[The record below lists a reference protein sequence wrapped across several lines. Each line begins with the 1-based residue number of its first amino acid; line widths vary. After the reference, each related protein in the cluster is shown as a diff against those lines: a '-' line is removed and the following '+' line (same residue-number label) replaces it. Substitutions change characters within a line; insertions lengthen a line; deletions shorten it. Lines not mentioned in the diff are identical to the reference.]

1 MIKRAPTLGRLGV
14 MVVFAFSSFGMMLY
28 LWIAFGGGSPFSPQ
42 GYRFTVDVPEATQL
56 AAQSDVRISGVSVG
70 KVTSVQSAPQGNRTR
85 ATIEL
90 RERYAPLPTD
100 SRAILRLKSILGE
113 TYVELTPGT
122 PDAKK
127 VPDGGR
133 LAPSAVSPTVEIDE
147 ILRTFDPKTRAA
159 WQTWMQ
165 SQADAVDGR
174 GYDIN
179 QFFGQLP
186 GWVEASTNV
195 LDTLDAQSVA
205 VQKTIDSTGQV
216 FDALS
221 ERDGELSGL
230 IVATNRLFSVTAQ
243 RNQQLAQIFRDLPR
257 FEAESTR
264 TLPQLTAFSRE
275 ADPVVRKL
283 QPVATELQPVF
294 AATRRLSPV
303 FVEFFS
309 VLPAVIDAS
318 ERGVPAFEAF
328 LKDLPPVFAA
338 FEPWLRNVNPIVKYL
353 SSFKREFTSLL
364 GNVVGASLGA
374 DGQEVLPGAEGI
386 VNYIRAS
393 QTLSPEA
400 LSFLPRPLGSSR
412 TNAYVAPGGGGRL
425 ASGLTVLDPST
436 CGNGDPAPPETS
448 DPATLAPFV
457 KQYAYRTDG
466 RAVARP
472 ACIPQGAFP
481 GFGTTF
487 PQLEPE
493 P

>member
-1 MIKRAPTLGRLGV
+1 VIKRAPTFGRLGV
-14 MVVFAFSSFGMMLY
+14 MVLFAFSSFGMMLY
-28 LWIAFGGGSPFSPQ
+28 LWIAFGGASPFAAQ

-70 KVTSVQSAPQGNRTR
+70 KVVAVDSAPVGNRTR

-122 PDAKK
+122 PSARK
-127 VPDGGR
+127 VADGGS
-133 LAPSAVSPTVEIDE
+133 LPPSAVDETVEIDE
-147 ILRTFDPKTRAA
+147 ILRTFDPGTRAA

-165 SQADAVDGR
+165 SQAAAADGR

-186 GWVEASTNV
+186 GWVEASTE
-195 LDTLDAQSVA
+195 LFETLDAQSLA
-205 VQKTIDSTGQV
+205 VQRTIDSTGQV

-243 RNQQLAQIFRDLPR
+243 RNREFADIWRAFPR
-257 FEAESTR
+257 FERESTE
-264 TLPQLTAFSRE
+264 TLPQLTALAND
-275 ADPVVRKL
+275 ADPAVRKL
-283 QPVATELQPVF
+283 WPVATELGPLF
-294 AATRRLSPV
+294 AASRRLSPV
-303 FVEFFS
+303 FVEFFG
-309 VLPAVIDAS
+309 VLPDVIEAS
-318 ERGVPAFEAF
+318 ERGVPAFEQF
-328 LKDLPPVFAA
+328 LEDLPPVFAA
-338 FEPWLRNVNPIVKYL
+338 FQPWLRNVNPIVQYL
-353 SSFKREFTSLL
+353 SSFKREFASLL

-374 DGQEVLPGAEGI
+374 DGSEVLPGATGI

-412 TNAYVAPGGGGRL
+412 TNAYVAPGGSERL
-425 ASGLTVLDPST
+425 PSGLAVLDANG
-436 CGNGDPAPPETS
+436 CGFGDPAPPEAS
-448 DPATLAPFV
+448 DPATLAPLV
-457 KQYAYRTDG
+457 KRYAWRTDG

-472 ACIPQGAFP
+472 GCTAQGAFP

-487 PQLEPE
+487 PRLEPE